1 MVDVAYVINL
11 NRSKDRMLRMHDQC
25 LAQGLDYTRIEAVD
39 GRALKR
45 AELGDIVTDMC
56 RGLCT
61 SSMLGCALSH
71 MNVWK
76 RIVSEGHSR
85 ALILEDD
92 AELVPDF
99 RARMV
104 QALVDCPVD
113 FDILLLGCFFLCS
126 KNRDYEW
133 PHKFLRMLIPHKL
146 RKDSRVWGSVF
157 VPEYFG
163 GTHCYIVS
171 LEGAKKLLR
180 LLPKVGFHIDAQM
193 NNQSLNVY
201 AASPDLA
208 YQRNMS
214 ESSMASYSFP
224 KTLMPTLSRLKDSK
238 NVSAAYYLDAPIG
251 QVLERPINAWT
262 FLFFILG
269 VCVRSHVSL
278 GVVAGFFV
286 VEMCKCGDV
295 GVPVC
300 AFVLGKSLQLGLRF
314 ALKSR

>member
-11 NRSKDRMLRMHDQC
+11 NRSTDRMVRMHEQC
-25 LAQGLDYTRIEAVD
+25 SAQGLEYTRVEAVD

-45 AELGDIVTDMC
+45 EELGDVATSMC
-56 RGLCT
+56 KGLCT

-76 RIVSEGHSR
+76 RIVSEGHAR
-85 ALILEDD
+85 ALIMEDD

-99 RARMV
+99 RSRMH
-104 QALVDCPVD
+104 QALIDCPSD

-126 KNRDYEW
+126 KNREYEW
-133 PHKFLRMLIPHKL
+133 PHKLLRMLIPHKL
-146 RKDSRVWGSVF
+146 RNDKRVWGSVF

-171 LEGAKKLLR
+171 RQGAQKLLR

-193 NNQSLNVY
+193 NNRSLNLY

-224 KTLMPTLSRLKDSK
+224 KLLMPTLSKIKDSK

-251 QVLERPINAWT
+251 QVLDKQINAWT
-262 FLFFILG
+262 FVFFLLG
-269 VCVRSHVSL
+269 VCVQSNVSL
-278 GVVAGFFV
+278 GLVAGFFV
-286 VEMCKCGDV
+286 IEISKCGEPT
-295 GVPVC
+295 VPMC
-300 AFVLGKSLQLGLRF
+300 AFILGKSLQLGIKF
-314 ALKSR
+314 AMRSR